1 MSRGFLKDFGIFLFP
16 MEMIL
21 SSGSGNKMK
30 KEDKEAWRL
39 KCKRLHERLLFIA
52 KGDRIIRQVVFVYL
66 GGLSS
71 KGKFFLMIC
80 FLIASS
86 ELFFFLLLFLFLY
99 TRGKKQGKIR
109 GWPSK
114 EKNIIEKIEYLF
126 YEVPLY
132 LVILHYVTVWLTFI
146 FFVFFM

>member
-86 ELFFFLLLFLFLY
+86 ELFFFSLTILIFIY
-99 TRGKKQGKIR
+99 SWKKTRKDSRVAIQGKKHNR
-109 GWPSK
+109 
-114 EKNIIEKIEYLF
+114 ENRVF
-126 YEVPLY
+126 
-132 LVILHYVTVWLTFI
+132 IL
-146 FFVFFM
+146 